1 MANGVLVP
9 GAFEAEVGSNNHY
22 AADHFS
28 VGLALSADPSRGAAW
43 WSAQDS
49 VLIDIDISLGGGYR
63 RMLRGAID
71 IIEVEPLRNVLR
83 MRGRD
88 LSAGLI
94 EARTQETFANR
105 TASEIATILAG
116 RHGLDADAQPTTT
129 PVGRYWQLEHD
140 RIVLG
145 GFARAT
151 TEWDLLVALAQ
162 YEGFD
167 VWVSGTTLCFRAP
180 DPPPAPVILRQAD
193 LISLRIERALTLACD
208 IEVTIKSW
216 HSRTAHSYVQTAR
229 TRRSRGAPGQ
239 VKRYV
244 YIVPNL
250 TPDEALKLAQRRL
263 AELTRHERVVVAE
276 MPGELSLAPRQQIL
290 LQGTGTEFDRSYW
303 LDGVERRFAQSG
315 GFTQRL
321 HARNAGSPDE
331 ATAPADK
338 VIAVWTGS

>member
-1 MANGVLVP
+1 MQLSSGLFHPVSAMRQPQLRVMANGVPLP

-28 VGLALSADPSRGAAW
+28 VGVALSADPSRGAAW
-43 WSAQDS
+43 WAAQDS
-49 VLIDIDISLGGGYR
+49 VLIDIEISLGGGYQ

-71 IIEVEPLRNVLR
+71 TIEVEPLRNVLR

-88 LSAGLI
+88 LSDGLI

-105 TASEIATILAG
+105 TSSEIATILAG
-116 RHGLDADAQPTTT
+116 RHGLDADAQATTT
-129 PVGRYWQLEHD
+129 PVGCYWQLEHD

-180 DPPPAPVILRQAD
+180 DPPTAPLILQQEA

-208 IEVTIKSW
+208 IEVTVKSW
-216 HSRTAHSYVQTAR
+216 HSRTAHSATCRQRAR
-229 TRRSRGAPGQ
+229 SHRGVRPG
-239 VKRYV
+239 K
-244 YIVPNL
+244 
-250 TPDEALKLAQRRL
+250 
-263 AELTRHERVVVAE
+263 
-276 MPGELSLAPRQQIL
+276 
-290 LQGTGTEFDRSYW
+290 
-303 LDGVERRFAQSG
+303 
-315 GFTQRL
+315 
-321 HARNAGSPDE
+321 
-331 ATAPADK
+331 
-338 VIAVWTGS
+338 